1 MSLKFQGQPLKAE
14 DILSGS
20 TDVFTVSVHCY
31 YKRYPLMAA
40 SQRFRFA
47 PGCIRIDIII
57 SHKDQGHVMLS
68 IMQAFNLFSSVTRES
83 KVKK

>member
-14 DILSGS
+14 DILCGS
-20 TDVFTVSVHCY
+20 TDFLLYLQPVIIEI
-31 YKRYPLMAA
+31 YPLMAA
-40 SQRFRFA
+40 SQRLRFA